1 MIFKMNQPNFVSI
14 SQMLQRIIYENNHEK
29 LVSEQY

>member
-1 MIFKMNQPNFVSI
+1 MNQPNFVSI
-14 SQMLQRIIYENNHEK
+14 SQMLQRVIDENNHEK